1 MRRKGRIDGNQERIV
16 TALRDGGASVWIT
29 SSLGKGAPD
38 LVAGYKKRNY
48 LIEIKDGDQPMSRR
62 KLTPDEV
69 TFHDNWRGQIAVVE
83 NVEEALLVV
92 FGMG

>member
-1 MRRKGRIDGNQERIV
+1 MRRNGRTDANQDRIV
-16 TALRDGGASVWIT
+16 TALRDGGASVCIT
-29 SSLGKGAPD
+29 SNLGNGAPD
-38 LVAGYKKRNY
+38 IIAGYRGANF
-48 LIEIKDGDQPMSRR
+48 LLEVKDGDQPPSRR

-83 NVEEALLVV
+83 NVEQALLIV